1 MTGTPFEQ
9 SSVSGRGG
17 AMVRQLILTMR
28 RLGVAFLADDGAL
41 PQITPGMAARNTTPC
56 PALPRSFRSSIFFLV
71 AMAGVVAPWLGA
83 QEATPP
89 EVPYPIRDIGLEAI
103 PARKAAQLQSA
114 SQFKV
119 PYDFQFRDALQESG
133 ITFVHRV
140 TVYASSQYIPIHY
153 DHGTGLAVADVDGD
167 GLYDIYFVNQ
177 VGGNQLWKNLGNG
190 KFKNITEEAG
200 VALPDRIS
208 VAASFADVSNSGHQD
223 LFVTT
228 VMGGNALFKNDGHGH
243 FTDVTKEAGLDLVSH
258 SSGAVF
264 FDYDNDGLVDLLVC
278 NVGKYT
284 TDEKGPDGAY
294 VGLPDAF
301 VGHLHPERF
310 EYPVLYKNM
319 GNYRFK
325 DVTQEVGL
333 KPRGWCGDATF
344 ADVNGDGWPDLFIL
358 NMQGA
363 DHYFENVRGKKFV
376 DKTDEYFPK
385 TPWGSMGV
393 KFFDF
398 DNDGRMDLLVTDMH
412 SDMMQDLDPF
422 HEKDKIT
429 TPRPESFLGAPADKF
444 IFGNAFYHN
453 LGGGKFE
460 EISDRIG
467 AETYWPWGVS
477 VGDVNA
483 DGWDDVFVTAGM
495 NLLFHYGIN
504 SLLLN
509 NRGEKFLDAEF
520 LLGIEPRAHPYTP
533 WFVLDCTRH
542 EGLGPVG
549 QELCKGQTQKITVTA
564 PKGSRSS
571 VMFDLDNDGD
581 LDIVTNDF
589 NSEPQVLISDLAQR
603 RKIHWLKIVLVG
615 TTSNR
620 NGLGATVRVHAGG
633 QTYTKFND
641 GKSGYLSQSVLPLY
655 FGLGETTKIDRVE
668 IKWPSGRD
676 QLVTKGLQENQ
687 TLTIREPR

>member
-1 MTGTPFEQ
+1 
-9 SSVSGRGG
+9 
-17 AMVRQLILTMR
+17 
-28 RLGVAFLADDGAL
+28 
-41 PQITPGMAARNTTPC
+41 
-56 PALPRSFRSSIFFLV
+56 
-71 AMAGVVAPWLGA
+71 
-83 QEATPP
+83 
-89 EVPYPIRDIGLEAI
+89 
-103 PARKAAQLQSA
+103 
-114 SQFKV
+114 
-119 PYDFQFRDALQESG
+119 
-133 ITFVHRV
+133 
-140 TVYASSQYIPIHY
+140 
-153 DHGTGLAVADVDGD
+153 
-167 GLYDIYFVNQ
+167 LYDIYFVNQ
-177 VGGNQLWKNLGNG
+177 VGENQLWKNLGNG

-200 VALPDRIS
+200 VAVPGRIG
-208 VAASFADVSNSGHQD
+208 VGASFADVNNSGHQD

-228 VMGGNALFKNDGHGH
+228 VLGGNVLFKNDGHGH

-284 TDEKGPDGAY
+284 TNKKAADGSY

-301 VGHLHPERF
+301 LGHLHPERF

-319 GNYRFK
+319 GNYRFR

-333 KPRGWCGDATF
+333 SPRGWCGDATF

-363 DHYFENVRGKKFV
+363 DHYFENVKGKQFV

-398 DNDGRMDLLVTDMH
+398 DNDGRMDLFVTDMH

-422 HEKDKIT
+422 HEKDKVT
-429 TPRPESFLGAPADKF
+429 TPRPENFLGAPADKF

-460 EISDRIG
+460 EISDKIG
-467 AETYWPWGVS
+467 AETYWPWGMS
-477 VGDVNA
+477 VGDINA
-483 DGWDDVFVTAGM
+483 DGWDDVFITAGM

-520 LLGIEPRAHPYTP
+520 LLGVEPRAHPYTP
-533 WFVLDCTRH
+533 WFVLDCTSH
-542 EGLGPVG
+542 EDLGPVG
-549 QELCKGQTQKITVTA
+549 RELCKGQIQKITVTA

-603 RKIHWLKIVLVG
+603 KKINWLKIVLVG
-615 TTSNR
+615 TRSNR
-620 NGLGATVRVHAGG
+620 NGLGATVRVYAGG
-633 QTYTKFND
+633 QTYTKYND

-655 FGLGETTKIDRVE
+655 FGLGETTKVDRVE
-668 IKWPSGRD
+668 IKWPSG
-676 QLVTKGLQENQ
+676 QQQSVTKGLRENQ
-687 TLTIREPR
+687 TLKITEAK